1 MITQLQIKNFK
12 GWKDTGVIRAAP
24 ITLFFG
30 GNSSGKSSIGH
41 FLLMLKQTAQSLDRK
56 SAIQTHVSGSPVN
69 FGSYRDIVFGRK
81 RGEPIEFSVEWK
93 TPKPMRLENAL
104 IPKAWKAEHLRFDCT
119 LRSATKAP
127 HQAIVSKLLYT
138 AMDAVPLTGKRVK
151 APWQLGLTLHDGDE
165 SCYEAIDGALK
176 LKGRMGRPAIL
187 GTPNRF
193 YGFPDEFFG
202 YYQNAQS
209 GQDLSLELDKLL
221 RGVAYLGPLRIH
233 PDRVYP
239 WLGNAPESVGY
250 DGRETISAMLSAR
263 DRSFSFR
270 RRGHGRHLN
279 EIIAMKLQELQ
290 LIHSFAIRP
299 LSEHNQQ
306 QYEVKLRVNAHSEE
320 VDLPDVGF
328 GISQVLPVLVQ
339 LYYAPANSIIVIE
352 QPELHLHPR
361 AQSLLADVLVD
372 VLYSRENGEERNI
385 QLFIETH
392 SEHLLVR
399 LQRRI
404 AERSGDRNI
413 RPGQVAAYVATAD
426 GGSSQLTALEINES
440 GQITNWPDNFFGD
453 QMSDLVAISQA
464 AAGV

>member
-12 GWKDTGVIRAAP
+12 GWKDTGVIRTAP

-81 RGEPIEFSVEWK
+81 RGEQIEFSIEWK
-93 TPKPMRLENAL
+93 TPEPLRLENAL
-104 IPKAWKAEHLRFDCT
+104 SQKSWKAEDLRFDCA
-119 LRSATKAP
+119 LRAATKAP
-127 HQAIVSKLLYT
+127 HQAIVGKFLYT
-138 AMDAVPLTGKRVK
+138 ALDAVPLKGKRVK
-151 APWQLGLTLHDGDE
+151 RPWQLGLELKTGSE
-165 SCYEAIDGALK
+165 SSYEAIDGALQ
-176 LKGRMGRPAIL
+176 LVGRMGRPAVL

-233 PDRVYP
+233 PERVYP

-250 DGRETISAMLSAR
+250 DGRETVSALLSGKER
-263 DRSFSFR
+263 RYSFKKG
-270 RRGHGRHLN
+270 GHGRRLD
-279 EIIAMKLQELQ
+279 EIIATKLQELG

-299 LSEHNQQ
+299 LSEHNTQ
-306 QYEVKLRVNAHSEE
+306 QYEVKLRVHADSEE

-361 AQSLLADVLVD
+361 AQSLLADVLID
-372 VLYSRENGEERNI
+372 VLACREDGEKRNI

-404 AERSGDRNI
+404 AERAGKLKPD
-413 RPGQVAAYVATAD
+413 QMAAYVATSQ
-426 GGSSQLTALEINES
+426 GGSSQLSALEINEF
-440 GQITNWPDNFFGD
+440 GQIANWPDNFFGD

>member
-69 FGSYRDIVFGRK
+69 FGSYRDIVHGRK
-81 RGEPIEFSVEWK
+81 RGEPIEFSIEWE
-93 TPKPMRLENAL
+93 TPEPMRLENTL
-104 IPKAWKAEHLRFDCT
+104 SQKAWKAEHLRFDCT
-119 LRSATKAP
+119 LRCAAKAP
-127 HQAIVSKLLYT
+127 HQAIVGKFLYT
-138 AMDAVPLTGKRVK
+138 ALDAVPLTGKRTK
-151 APWQLGLTLHDGDE
+151 LPWQLGLELKDGNE
-165 SCYEAIDGALK
+165 SCYEAMDGALR
-176 LKGRMGRPAIL
+176 LLGRKGRPAIL
-187 GTPNRF
+187 GIPNRF

-209 GQDLSLELDKLL
+209 GQDLSLELEKLL

-250 DGRETISAMLSAR
+250 DGRETISALLSAR

-361 AQSLLADVLVD
+361 AQALLADVLVD
-372 VLYSRENGEERNI
+372 VLSSRENGEERNI

-404 AERSGDRNI
+404 AERSGERNI
-413 RPGQVAAYVATAD
+413 QPGQVAAYVATSD

-453 QMSDLVAISQA
+453 QMSDLVAISEA
-464 AAGV
+464 AAGA

>member
-56 SAIQTHVSGSPVN
+56 SAIQTHVTGSPVN

-81 RGEPIEFSVEWK
+81 RGEEIEFGIEWE
-93 TPKPMRLENAL
+93 TPESLRLENTL
-104 IPKAWKAEHLRFDCT
+104 SQKSWSTQHLRFDCT
-119 LRSATKAP
+119 LRSAVKPP
-127 HQAIVSKLLYT
+127 HQAILGRFLYT
-138 AMDAVPLTGKRVK
+138 ALDAEPLKGNRTK
-151 APWQLGLTLHDGDE
+151 APWQLGFRLKDG
-165 SCYEAIDGALK
+165 SASSYEAIDGALR
-176 LKGRMGRPAIL
+176 LRGRQGRPAAL

-209 GQDLSLELDKLL
+209 GLDLSLELEKLL

-233 PDRVYP
+233 PERVYP

-250 DGRETISAMLSAR
+250 DGRETVGALLSGR
-263 DRSFSFR
+263 ERTFSFKK
-270 RRGHGRHLN
+270 GGWGKHLD
-279 EIIAMKLQELQ
+279 EIVAMRLQELQ

-299 LSEHNQQ
+299 LSEHNTQ
-306 QYEVKLRVNAHSEE
+306 QYEVKLRVHADSEE

-328 GISQVLPVLVQ
+328 GVSQVLPVLVQ
-339 LYYAPANSIIVIE
+339 LYYAPPNSIIVIE

-361 AQSLLADVLVD
+361 AQALLADVLVD
-372 VLYSRENGEERNI
+372 ALACREDGEERNI

-404 AERSGDRNI
+404 AERAGERNLK
-413 RPGQVAAYVATAD
+413 PGQIAAYVAESH
-426 GGSSQLTALEINES
+426 GGRSQLTALEIDEF
-440 GQITNWPDNFFGD
+440 GRIENWPDNFFGD

-464 AAGV
+464 AAGI